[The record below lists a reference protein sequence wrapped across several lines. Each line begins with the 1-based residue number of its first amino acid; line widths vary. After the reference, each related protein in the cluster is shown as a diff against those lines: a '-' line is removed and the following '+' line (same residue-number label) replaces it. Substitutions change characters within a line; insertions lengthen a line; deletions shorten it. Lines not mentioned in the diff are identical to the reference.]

1 MEQIVGSYN
10 DFRGL
15 ASLKVKAR
23 NDESSAAR
31 EVGQQFEAFFIHEML
46 KSMRKA
52 TSSMKSGMWDSSTTD
67 TYNQMFD
74 QELATV
80 MAKGEGLGVT
90 EWLVGALNDQGGS
103 RNLQKSMGV
112 DMYRDV
118 SSRSAREKAQW

>member
-74 QELATV
+74 QELANSSS
-80 MAKGEGLGVT
+80 K
-90 EWLVGALNDQGGS
+90 LVDIGIADAIVRQMS
-103 RNLQKSMGV
+103 KTRI
-112 DMYRDV
+112 
-118 SSRSAREKAQW
+118 